1 MSKKK
6 TWVIILSILF
16 VGYLAVMGIY
26 SRNLS
31 KDMTKLIEKA
41 ISKRYDEKKQID
53 IFTTYEIYDNI
64 VVGFTLAGKEQSKS
78 GYAVLEKLD
87 HSRYKLK
94 KVNRLEDLTKRA
106 LDIYID
112 YISVFDEKHEL
123 ESYLLVI
130 GMNAELSKV
139 KLTINDGKPIN
150 KEVDSNPS
158 LTLVELPNE
167 PYEGEYLF
175 YDKSGNLIE

>member
-6 TWVIILSILF
+6 TGVIVLFILI
-16 VGYLAVMGIY
+16 VGFLAVMVIY
-26 SRNLS
+26 SRNSS
-31 KDMTKLIEKA
+31 KDMTTLIEKA

-53 IFTTYEIYDNI
+53 IFTTYEIYDNV

-78 GYAVLEKLD
+78 GYAKLEKLN
-87 HSRYKLK
+87 HSRYKLI
-94 KVNRLEDLTKRA
+94 KVNRFEDLTKRA

-112 YISVFDEKHEL
+112 YISVFDDNHEL
-123 ESYLLVI
+123 KSYLLVI
-130 GMNAELSKV
+130 GMNAELSKIE
-139 KLTINDGKPIN
+139 LTINDGEPIN

-158 LTLVELPNE
+158 LTLLELPNE

-175 YDKSGNLIE
+175 YDKSGKQIE